1 MLEPSPAMDSPAP
14 KQAPNL
20 QAPYFNFDLLRQET
34 SELARNHEGEA
45 TQLRAE
51 LVAYLKPVV
60 AEARSHAK
68 QRLEHDCDG
77 RACAKGLSDFQDEL
91 IRLAYDF
98 TTKHVYR
105 AQNPSTAERMAVVA
119 QGGYGRGL
127 LAPGSDID
135 LLFLLPYKQTAWGES
150 VAEYMLYLLW
160 DLGFKVGH
168 ATRTIA
174 QCVRLS
180 LADMTIRT
188 ALLDARLILGDEKLF
203 EKFLQTF
210 RKDVLEADPRGFV
223 EAKLEEQNARH
234 SRTGASRYLVEPNIK
249 EGTGGLRDLHTLH
262 WLAKHLYPDKA
273 EEEFVE
279 AGVFTANEYRSFR
292 RCEFFL
298 WTVRCNLHFLTDRP
312 EERLSFDVQRAM
324 AERLGYRGHAGL
336 SAVERFMK
344 HYFLVAKEV
353 GQLTRIVCS
362 ALEIKQLKSV
372 PTLDTLLAPF
382 GWRRRAKLRRTSDF
396 RIENGR
402 ISTADKDTFANDPAN
417 FIRLFVVA
425 DESKAAFSPEVL
437 RQIRAN
443 FRLIDDKLRNDPT
456 ANALFLRLLMDAN
469 DPEGVLR
476 KMNEAGVLGRFFP
489 DFGRVV
495 SMMQFNMYHHFTVD
509 EHLIRTIGFLS
520 AIERGQLS
528 AEHPVSSEVIRTIDN
543 RRALYVAVFLHDIA
557 KGRDEDHSIAGA
569 RIARE
574 LGPRM
579 GLNASE
585 TETAA
590 WLIEHHLTMSLFAQ
604 SRDLNDPKTIRDFA
618 EIVQSPE
625 RLKLLLILT
634 VADIA
639 AVGPGV
645 WTGWKGQLLRTLY
658 FETEPLLGGGQT
670 ALTRSERTSRAQ
682 DALRQRLADWPP
694 EELERFIGR
703 HYPGYWLR
711 TDLEVI
717 IQHAELL
724 RDAEARGRALATHI
738 STDAFRG
745 VTEITLLAPNHPRL
759 LAMLAGACT
768 GAGANIVDAQIATTR
783 DGIALDTIHLERE
796 FDQADDEKRR
806 AGKIAATIEQLLS
819 GEAQVADVVQTKMKP
834 RPRLSAFTVEPQVVF
849 DNTASDALTV
859 IEINGLDR
867 SGLLYD
873 LTREISDLNLDITS
887 AHIATFGEKAV
898 DVFYVTDLTGKKITS
913 SSREALIR
921 ERLTKVLEV
930 PQESALASA

>member
-1 MLEPSPAMDSPAP
+1 MD
-14 KQAPNL
+14 QAAIR
-20 QAPYFNFDLLRQET
+20 QAPYFDFGLLRQET
-34 SELARNHEGEA
+34 AEIAQTHAGQD
-45 TQLRAE
+45 TQLRAA
-51 LVAYLKPVV
+51 LVAYLKPLV
-60 AEARSHAK
+60 AEARDAAK
-68 QRLEHDCDG
+68 HRLEQDGDG
-77 RACAKGLSDFQDEL
+77 RACAAGLSDFQDAL
-91 IRLAYDF
+91 IRLAYDV
-98 TTKHVYR
+98 TTEHIYR

-150 VAEYMLYLLW
+150 VAECMLYLLW

-168 ATRTIA
+168 ATRTIV

-188 ALLDARLILGDEKLF
+188 ALLDARLILGDENLF
-203 EKFLQTF
+203 VEFQHRF
-210 RKDVLEADPRGFV
+210 RREVLDADARAFI
-223 EAKLEEQNARH
+223 EAKLAEQNARH
-234 SRTGASRYLVEPNIK
+234 SRSGASRYLVEPNIK

-279 AGVFTANEYRSFR
+279 AGVFTRHEYRSFL

-312 EERLSFDVQRAM
+312 EERLSFDLQRAM

-336 SAVERFMK
+336 SGVERFMK
-344 HYFLVAKEV
+344 HYFLIAKEV
-353 GQLTRIVCS
+353 GQLTRIVCT
-362 ALEIKQLKSV
+362 ALELKQLKSM
-372 PTLDTLLAPF
+372 PTLDALLAPF
-382 GWRRRAKLRRTSDF
+382 SWRRRAKLRRTSDF

-402 ISTADKDTFANDPAN
+402 ISTVDKDAFAKDPVN

-425 DESKAAFSPEVL
+425 DENQAAFSPEVL

-443 FRLIDDKLRNDPT
+443 FRRIDDNLRVNPT
-456 ANALFLRLLMDAN
+456 ANRLFLRLLTDAR
-469 DPEGVLR
+469 DPENVLR

-489 DFGRVV
+489 EFGRVV

-520 AIERGQLS
+520 GIERGKLS
-528 AEHPVSSEVIRTIDN
+528 VDHPVSSEIVRTIDN

-557 KGRDEDHSIAGA
+557 KGREEDHSIAGA

-574 LGPRM
+574 LGPRL
-579 GLNASE
+579 GLTASE
-585 TETAA
+585 TETAT
-590 WLIEHHLTMSLFAQ
+590 WLVEHHLTMSLFAQ

-618 EIVQSPE
+618 EIVQSRE

-634 VADIA
+634 VADIR

-658 FETEPLLGGGQT
+658 FETEPLLGGGHT
-670 ALTRSERTSRAQ
+670 ALTRTERVSRAQ
-682 DALRQRLADWPP
+682 DALRERLAGWPHQD
-694 EELERFIGR
+694 LERFIDR
-703 HYPGYWLR
+703 HYPAYWLR
-711 TDLEVI
+711 TDLDVI
-717 IQHAELL
+717 AEHAKLV
-724 RDAEARGRALATHI
+724 RDAEAQGRTVVTHI

-745 VTEITLLAPNHPRL
+745 VTEVTLLAPNHSRL
-759 LAMLAGACT
+759 LAMVAGACT
-768 GAGANIVDAQIATTR
+768 GAGANIVDAQISTTR
-783 DGIALDTIHLERE
+783 DGMALDTIHLERE
-796 FDQADDEKRR
+796 FDRAEDEERR
-806 AGKIAATIEQLLS
+806 ARKIAVSIERMLK
-819 GEAQVADVVQTKMKP
+819 GEARAADVVLGKKKP
-834 RPRLSAFTVEPQVVF
+834 KSRLSAFTVEPQVVI
-849 DNTASDALTV
+849 DNTLSDALTV
-859 IEINGLDR
+859 VEINGLDR
-867 SGLLYD
+867 PGLLYD
-873 LTREISDLNLDITS
+873 VTREISDLNLDIAS

-913 SSREALIR
+913 SSRDQLIR
-921 ERLTKVLEV
+921 DRLTKVLV
-930 PQESALASA
+930 ARQESALASM

>member
-1 MLEPSPAMDSPAP
+1 MD
-14 KQAPNL
+14 QAAIR
-20 QAPYFNFDLLRQET
+20 QAPYFDFDLLRQET
-34 SELARNHEGEA
+34 AEIAQTHPGQD
-45 TQLRAE
+45 TQLRAA
-51 LVAYLKPVV
+51 LVAYLKPLV
-60 AEARSHAK
+60 AEARDAAK
-68 QRLEHDCDG
+68 QRLEQDGDG
-77 RACAKGLSDFQDEL
+77 RACAAGLSDFQDAL
-91 IRLAYDF
+91 IRLAYDV
-98 TTKHVYR
+98 TTEHIYR

-150 VAEYMLYLLW
+150 VAECMLYLLW

-168 ATRTIA
+168 ATRTIV

-188 ALLDARLILGDEKLF
+188 ALLDARLILGDENLF
-203 EKFLQTF
+203 VEFQHRF
-210 RKDVLEADPRGFV
+210 RREVLDADARAFI
-223 EAKLEEQNARH
+223 EAKLAEQNARH
-234 SRTGASRYLVEPNIK
+234 SRSGASRYLVEPNIK

-279 AGVFTANEYRSFR
+279 AGVFTRHEYRSFL

-312 EERLSFDVQRAM
+312 EERLSFDLQRAM

-336 SAVERFMK
+336 SGVERFMK
-344 HYFLVAKEV
+344 HYFLIAKEV
-353 GQLTRIVCS
+353 GQLTRIVCT
-362 ALEIKQLKSV
+362 ALELKQLKSM
-372 PTLDTLLAPF
+372 PTLDALLAPF
-382 GWRRRAKLRRTSDF
+382 SWRRRAKLRRTSDF

-402 ISTADKDTFANDPAN
+402 ISTVDKDAFAKDPVN

-425 DESKAAFSPEVL
+425 DENQAAFSPEVL

-443 FRLIDDKLRNDPT
+443 FRRIDDNLRADPT
-456 ANALFLRLLMDAN
+456 ANRLFMRLLTDAR
-469 DPEGVLR
+469 DPENVLR

-489 DFGRVV
+489 EFGRVV

-520 AIERGQLS
+520 GIERGKLS
-528 AEHPVSSEVIRTIDN
+528 VDHPVSSEIVRTIDN

-557 KGRDEDHSIAGA
+557 KGREEDHSIAGA

-574 LGPRM
+574 LGPRL
-579 GLNASE
+579 GLTASE
-585 TETAA
+585 TETAT
-590 WLIEHHLTMSLFAQ
+590 WLVEHHLTMSLFAQ

-618 EIVQSPE
+618 EIVQSRE

-634 VADIA
+634 VADIR

-658 FETEPLLGGGQT
+658 FETEPLLGGGHT
-670 ALTRSERTSRAQ
+670 ALTRTERVSRAQ
-682 DALRQRLADWPP
+682 DALRERLAGWPHQD
-694 EELERFIGR
+694 LERFIDR
-703 HYPGYWLR
+703 HYPAYWLR
-711 TDLEVI
+711 TDLDVI
-717 IQHAELL
+717 AEHAKLV
-724 RDAEARGRALATHI
+724 RDAEAQGRTVVTHI

-745 VTEITLLAPNHPRL
+745 VTEVTLLAPNHSRL
-759 LAMLAGACT
+759 LAMVAGACT
-768 GAGANIVDAQIATTR
+768 GAGANIVDAQISTTR
-783 DGIALDTIHLERE
+783 DGMALDTIHLERE
-796 FDQADDEKRR
+796 FDHAEDEERR
-806 AGKIAATIEQLLS
+806 ARKIAVSIERMLK
-819 GEAQVADVVQTKMKP
+819 GEARAADVVLGKKKP
-834 RPRLSAFTVEPQVVF
+834 KSRLSAFTVEPQVVI
-849 DNTASDALTV
+849 DNTLSDALTV

-867 SGLLYD
+867 PGLLYD
-873 LTREISDLNLDITS
+873 VTREISDLNLDIAS

-913 SSREALIR
+913 SSRDQLIR
-921 ERLTKVLEV
+921 DRLTKVLV
-930 PQESALASA
+930 ARQESTLASM

>member
-1 MLEPSPAMDSPAP
+1 MDQSAP
-14 KQAPNL
+14 KQAPYL
-20 QAPYFNFDLLRQET
+20 QAPYFDFDLLRQET
-34 SELARNHEGEA
+34 SELARAHEPHD
-45 TQLRAE
+45 TQLRAA
-51 LVAYLKPVV
+51 LVTYLKPHVE
-60 AEARSHAK
+60 EARTAAK
-68 QRLEHDCDG
+68 QRLEQDGDG
-77 RACAKGLSDFQDEL
+77 RACAQGLSDFQDAL

-98 TTKHVYR
+98 ITEHVYR
-105 AQNPSTAERMAVVA
+105 AQNPSKAERMAVVA

-188 ALLDARLILGDEKLF
+188 ALLDARLILGDANLF
-203 EKFLQTF
+203 VEFQQSF
-210 RKDVLEADPRGFV
+210 RKDVLEVDARAFV
-223 EAKLEEQNARH
+223 EAKLAEQNARH
-234 SRTGASRYLVEPNIK
+234 SRSGASRYLVEPNIK
-249 EGTGGLRDLHTLH
+249 EGPGGLRDLHTLH

-279 AGVFTANEYRSFR
+279 AGVFTRNEYRSFR

-298 WTVRCNLHFLTDRP
+298 WTVRCNLHFLTNRP
-312 EERLSFDVQRAM
+312 EERLSFDLQRAM
-324 AERLGYRGHAGL
+324 ADRLGYRGHAGL

-344 HYFLVAKEV
+344 HYFLIAKEV

-382 GWRRRAKLRRTSDF
+382 SWRRRAKLRRTSDF

-402 ISTADKDTFANDPAN
+402 ISTVDKDAFAKDPAN

-425 DESKAAFSPEVL
+425 DENQAAFSPEVL

-443 FRLIDDKLRNDPT
+443 FRLIDDNLRADPV
-456 ANALFLRLLMDAN
+456 ANRLFMRLLTDAR
-469 DPEGVLR
+469 DPEGSLR

-509 EHLIRTIGFLS
+509 EHLIRAIGFLS
-520 AIERGQLS
+520 GIERGRLS
-528 AEHPVSSEVIRTIDN
+528 IDHPVSSEVVRTIDN
-543 RRALYVAVFLHDIA
+543 RRALYVAAFLHDIA

-574 LGPRM
+574 LGPRL

-585 TETAA
+585 TETAT
-590 WLIEHHLTMSLFAQ
+590 WLVEHHLTMSLFAQ

-618 EIVQSPE
+618 EIVQSRE

-634 VADIA
+634 VADIR
-639 AVGPGV
+639 AVGPDV

-658 FETEPLLGGGQT
+658 FETEPLLGGGHT
-670 ALTRSERTSRAQ
+670 ALTRTERMTRAQ
-682 DALRQRLADWPP
+682 DALRERLAGWPSYD
-694 EELERFIGR
+694 LDRFIDR
-703 HYPGYWLR
+703 HYPAYWLR
-711 TDLEVI
+711 TDLDVI
-717 IQHAELL
+717 AEHAKLV
-724 RDAEARGRALATHI
+724 RDAEAQGRNVVTHI

-759 LAMLAGACT
+759 LAMVAGACT
-768 GAGANIVDAQIATTR
+768 GAGANIVDAQISTTR
-783 DGIALDTIHLERE
+783 DGMALDTIHLERE
-796 FDQADDEKRR
+796 FDRAEDEERR
-806 AGKIAATIEQLLS
+806 ARKIAVSIERMLN
-819 GEAQVADVVQTKMKP
+819 GEARAADLVLSKKKP
-834 RPRLSAFTVEPQVVF
+834 KSRLSAFTVEPQVVF
-849 DNTASDALTV
+849 DNTLSDALTV

-867 SGLLYD
+867 PGLLYD
-873 LTREISDLNLDITS
+873 VTREISDLNLDIAS

-913 SSREALIR
+913 SSRESLVR
-921 ERLTKVLEV
+921 ERLTKVLV
-930 PQESALASA
+930 ARQESALASV

>member
-1 MLEPSPAMDSPAP
+1 MDQAAP
-14 KQAPNL
+14 KP
-20 QAPYFNFDLLRQET
+20 APYFDFDLLRQEAA
-34 SELARNHEGEA
+34 ELARLHAGQDS
-45 TQLRAE
+45 QLRAA
-51 LVAYLKPVV
+51 LVGHLKPLVEG
-60 AEARSHAK
+60 AQKAAR
-68 QRLEHDCDG
+68 QRLEQDGDG
-77 RACAKGLSDFQDEL
+77 RACAAGLSDFQDAL

-98 TTKHVYR
+98 TTEHVYR
-105 AQNPSTAERMAVVA
+105 AENPSTAERMAVVA

-168 ATRTIA
+168 ATRTIT

-180 LADMTIRT
+180 LSDMTIRT

-203 EKFLQTF
+203 ADFQHRF
-210 RKDVLEADPRGFV
+210 RKDVLESDARAFIA
-223 EAKLEEQNARH
+223 AKLAEQDARH
-234 SRTGASRYLVEPNIK
+234 SRSGASRYLVEPNIK

-279 AGVFTANEYRSFR
+279 AGVFTRHEYRSFR
-292 RCEFFL
+292 RCEAFL

-312 EERLSFDVQRAM
+312 EERLSFDLQRAM
-324 AERLGYRGHAGL
+324 AERLGYRSHAGL

-344 HYFLVAKEV
+344 HYFLIAKEV

-362 ALEIKQLKSV
+362 ALELKQLKSV

-382 GWRRRAKLRRTSDF
+382 SWRRRAKLRRTSDF

-402 ISTADKDTFANDPAN
+402 ISTVDKDAFVKDPVN
-417 FIRLFVVA
+417 FIRLFVFA
-425 DESKAAFSPEVL
+425 DENQAAFSPEVL

-443 FRLIDDKLRNDPT
+443 FRLIDDNLRGNPT
-456 ANALFLRLLMDAN
+456 ANRLFMRLLTDAR
-469 DPEGVLR
+469 DPEGTLR
-476 KMNEAGVLGRFFP
+476 KMNEAGVLGRFVG

-509 EHLIRTIGFLS
+509 EHLLRTIGFLS
-520 AIERGQLS
+520 GIERGKLS
-528 AEHPVSSEVIRTIDN
+528 VDHPVSSEVVRTIDN
-543 RRALYVAVFLHDIA
+543 RRALYVAALLHDIA

-574 LGPRM
+574 LGPRL
-579 GLNASE
+579 GLTASE

-590 WLIEHHLTMSLFAQ
+590 WLVEHHLTMSLFAQ

-618 EIVQSPE
+618 EIVQSRE

-634 VADIA
+634 VADIR
-639 AVGPGV
+639 AVGPDV

-658 FETEPLLGGGQT
+658 FETEPLLGGGHT
-670 ALTRSERTSRAQ
+670 ELTRTERVSRTQ
-682 DALRQRLADWPP
+682 DALRERLAGWPNQD
-694 EELERFIGR
+694 LERFIDR
-703 HYPGYWLR
+703 HYPAYWLR
-711 TDLEVI
+711 TDLDVI
-717 IQHAELL
+717 AEHAKLV
-724 RDAEARGRALATHI
+724 RDAEAQGRSVVVHI

-745 VTEITLLAPNHPRL
+745 VTEVTLLAPNHPRL
-759 LAMLAGACT
+759 LAMVAGACT
-768 GAGANIVDAQIATTR
+768 GAGANIVDAQISTTR
-783 DGIALDTIHLERE
+783 DGMALDTIHLERE
-796 FDQADDEKRR
+796 FDHADDEERR
-806 AGKIAATIEQLLS
+806 ARKIATNIERMLR
-819 GEAQVADVVQTKMKP
+819 GEARAADVVQSKKKP
-834 RPRLSAFTVEPQVVF
+834 KSRLSAFTVEPQVVI
-849 DNTASDALTV
+849 DNTLSDALTV

-867 SGLLYD
+867 PGLLYD
-873 LTREISDLNLDITS
+873 VTREISDLNLDIAS

-913 SSREALIR
+913 ATRESLIR
-921 ERLTKVLEV
+921 ERLTKVLV
-930 PQESALASA
+930 AQQESAFASM